1 MLEGVGGLESLLEQV
16 PVNRVLFGSFAP
28 LFYFESARLKLR
40 ESRLS
45 AELLR
50 AISCGNAQ
58 RLLAKIR

>member
-1 MLEGVGGLESLLEQV
+1 M
-16 PVNRVLFGSFAP
+16 NRVLFGSFAP

-58 RLLAKIR
+58 MLLAKIR